1 MIFGDRREGH
11 FLTLVVSSWHQNF
24 LARQYYARGVVMS
37 DVDREELDKLYVA
50 RGWLSGEMINRKL
63 QWLLEDLNDL
73 VFVRD
78 HLKVIERDYV
88 IRKVSR
94 FLEEERKE

>member
-1 MIFGDRREGH
+1 MQKVTRAKRVHMTGVKMQRLKTKAELERFMIE
-11 FLTLVVSSWHQNF
+11 Q
-24 LARQYYARGVVMS
+24 
-37 DVDREELDKLYVA
+37 
-50 RGWLSGEMINRKL
+50 GWFSPEMINRKL

-73 VFVRD
+73 TFVRD

-94 FLEEERKE
+94 FLEEERNDED